1 MEIIALFNETQSA
14 RMAARFHCLPPIY
27 LLKKSQVYR
36 TLNHDWNKSNRYRM
50 QNRSLVE
57 TLRVST
63 RVYLE
68 KKKQKHLG
76 VLFFFGIIEGSLI
89 FCQFFMMLSGF
100 P

>member
-1 MEIIALFNETQSA
+1 VEIIALFNETQSA

-63 RVYLE
+63 RVYFE
-68 KKKQKHLG
+68 KKNKNIW
-76 VLFFFGIIEGSLI
+76 VYCFFSELLKGL
-89 FCQFFMMLSGF
+89 
-100 P
+100 